1 VELKNHRMLARSAAF
16 CGSLLIAAAALAQ
29 NPDAAQKP
37 KKPTPP
43 SAPPVVATPQPG
55 PAAAATPAP
64 RLKTLDLAG
73 MDKTAQACTDF
84 YQYADGNWLKQ
95 NPIPSDRPRWGTFDE
110 LRQRNMDDL
119 RSILERLAADKS
131 AASGSEER
139 KIGDFYAACMDEA
152 QVEKAG
158 ITPIQ
163 PELAKIDA
171 IHDVASLR
179 AEIGRLQSLGVNA
192 VFGFGSE
199 PDRKDAQQVIAAAV
213 QGGLGLPERDYY
225 LKTDDKSAK
234 LRDQYVAHVAKM
246 LELAGAPAEKSAAD
260 AKAILAL
267 ETKLAEASQSNVDI
281 RNPDKTHHP
290 MSVGDFARQTP
301 NLQWVAYF
309 QEQGVPGNVTVN
321 VWQPDFFKAADALM
335 QSEPLAAWKTY
346 LRWQLLHAAA
356 PSLPKSFVDENFA
369 FYGKTLSGTPELQP
383 RWKRCVTA
391 TDEAIGM
398 ALGKIYVKEHFPP
411 EAKRR
416 ADEMVKNLL
425 AALQDDLK
433 TLDWMSPE
441 TKKAAATKAAAIV
454 PKIGYPEKW
463 RDYSTLDVTRN
474 DYAGDV
480 LAANHYEWKRDL
492 AKIGKPLDKTEFGMT
507 PPTVNAYYSS
517 SRNEI
522 VFPAGIL
529 QPPFF
534 YSEGDDAINYGGI
547 GGVIG
552 HEITHGFDNSGR
564 KFDAQGNQADWWT
577 AEDAKKFDERAKCI
591 IDQFNGYFI
600 EPEVHQN
607 GELVQGES
615 IADLGGLTLAYKA
628 YQKSLEG
635 KPAPKPI
642 DGFTGDQRF
651 FLSWG
656 RIWAMNARPEYA
668 RLLVATNEHPLGQY
682 RAMGTIS
689 NMPEFAKA
697 FSCGAGTAMV
707 RAQRCQIW

>member
-1 VELKNHRMLARSAAF
+1 MNLKIIRTLLRRSAGV
-16 CGSLLIAAAALAQ
+16 GSLLVAAAALAQ
-29 NPDAAQKP
+29 NPDAGQTA

-43 SAPPVVATPQPG
+43 SAPPVIPTAQPAS
-55 PAAAATPAP
+55 AAVPTPAP
-64 RLKTLDLAG
+64 RTKTLDVAG
-73 MDKTAQACTDF
+73 MDQTVQACTDF
-84 YQYADGNWLKQ
+84 WQYADGNWLKQ

-110 LRQRNMDDL
+110 LRQRNLDDL
-119 RSILERLAADKS
+119 RTILERLAADKT
-131 AASGSEER
+131 AGAGSEER
-139 KIGDFYAACMDEA
+139 KLGDFYGACMDEA
-152 QVEKAG
+152 GVEAAG
-158 ITPIQ
+158 VKPVQ

-179 AEIGRLQSLGVNA
+179 AEISRLQSFGINA
-192 VFGFGSE
+192 LFGFGSE
-199 PDRKDAQQVIAAAV
+199 PDRKDAQKVIAAAV

-225 LKTDDKSAK
+225 TKTDEKSVK
-234 LRDQYVAHVAKM
+234 LRDEYLAHVART
-246 LELAGAPAEKSAAD
+246 LELAGAPADKAAAD

-290 MSVGDFARQTP
+290 MSVAAMSKETP
-301 NLQWVAYF
+301 NLAWASYF
-309 QEQGVPGNVTVN
+309 AEQSVPDVTVN
-321 VWQPDFFKAADALM
+321 VWQPDFFKAANGLLT
-335 QSEPLAAWKTY
+335 SEPLAAWKAY
-346 LRWQLLHAAA
+346 LRWQLLHEAS
-356 PSLPKSFVDENFA
+356 PSLSKKFVDENFA
-369 FYGKTLSGTPELQP
+369 FYGKTLSGTPEIQP

-391 TDEAIGM
+391 TDTALGM

-411 EAKRR
+411 ESKRR
-416 ADEMVKNLL
+416 ADEMVKNIL

-441 TKKAAATKAAAIV
+441 TKKAAAAKAAAIGT
-454 PKIGYPEKW
+454 KIGYPDKW

-492 AKIGKPLDKTEFGMT
+492 AKIGKPLDKTEWGMT
-507 PPTVNAYYSS
+507 PPTVNAYYSP

-534 YSEGDDAINYGGI
+534 YGEGDDAINYGGI

-564 KFDAQGNQADWWT
+564 KFDAQGNQTDWWT
-577 AEDAKKFDERAKCI
+577 AEDGKRFDERAKCI

-600 EPEVHQN
+600 EPDVHQN

-615 IADLGGLTLAYKA
+615 IADLGGATIAYRA

-642 DGFTGDQRF
+642 DGLTNDQRF
-651 FLSWG
+651 FVSYG
-656 RIWAMNARPEYA
+656 RIWATNHRPEFA
-668 RLLVATNEHPLGQY
+668 RLLAATNEHPLGQY
-682 RAMGTIS
+682 RAVGTIS

-707 RAQRCQIW
+707 REKRCQIW